1 MNPMRRMAFS
11 MVRNARTLAIAPR
24 PRGRLDG
31 RLLALLHARRL
42 ALQLAQ
48 EIQLGAADLRG
59 AHHFDLVDDR
69 RVQREDALD
78 ALPERHL
85 AHGERGP
92 GAAAVHANH
101 HAFEHLDAFLVAL
114 ADLDMDTHRV
124 ARLDRR
130 ARGELRALDGIYG
143 NHQTTPSLVAP
154 TNPPA
159 AGGRPRPAARRT
171 TNPAG
176 GPGSG
181 PALPPAARSRSQRGA
196 RTAAPA
202 ARPALRTP

>member
-11 MVRNARTLAIAPR
+11 IVRNARTLAM
-24 PRGRLDG
+24 RLARSMRLCG

-48 EIQLGAADLRG
+48 EVQLGAADLRR
-59 AHHFDLVDDR
+59 ADDFDLVDDR
-69 RVQREDALD
+69 RMQREDALH
-78 ALPERHL
+78 ALAERHL

-92 GAAAVHANH
+92 GTAAVHANH

-114 ADLDMDTHRV
+114 ADLDVDTHRV

-154 TNPPA
+154 TDPAA
-159 AGGRPRPAARRT
+159 AGGRPRPAPRRS
-171 TNPAG
+171 TNQAGDPA
-176 GPGSG
+176 SW
-181 PALPPAARSRSQRGA
+181 PALPGAATSRS
-196 RTAAPA
+196 P
-202 ARPALRTP
+202 